1 MLLTVYLVLISFL
14 FSGKIV
20 RYINS
25 FEGFAVDM
33 KELDEELDY
42 YSVVLG
48 KKNQEEIK
56 KNEKLNRDHWN
67 FKVLDDD
74 DEIYKNSEFPSR
86 FKEKIE
92 GVEDLK
98 IEGIFSYD
106 ILRNPYY
113 CE

>member
-92 GVEDLK
+92 GVKDPE
-98 IEGIFSYD
+98 IEGVFSYD